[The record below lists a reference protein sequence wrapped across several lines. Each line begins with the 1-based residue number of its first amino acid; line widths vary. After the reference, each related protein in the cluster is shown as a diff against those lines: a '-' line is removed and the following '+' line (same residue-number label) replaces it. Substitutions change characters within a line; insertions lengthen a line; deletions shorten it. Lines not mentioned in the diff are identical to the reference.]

1 MTVLV
6 IINGERQE
14 LPPEATVDT
23 VVQSLAS
30 GPEGRGVAV
39 AVGGEVVPRAA
50 WASTKLAEGARV
62 EIVAAVQGG

>member
-6 IINGERQE
+6 VINGDRRE
-14 LPPEATVDT
+14 LPAGATVDT

-30 GPEGRGVAV
+30 APEGRGVAV

-50 WASTKLAEGARV
+50 WADTKLTEGAQV
-62 EIVAAVQGG
+62 EVVAAVQGG